1 MAEYER
7 ANSIICESC
16 EKRFFKHINV
26 FTVANLDRIGS
37 IVDGLLNETLN
48 KVKCPLCKE
57 SFTFELPFVAY
68 TLKRGYAIL
77 ALPSNN
83 ESFYIS
89 GKYDIY
95 RIFRINLPKFRL
107 VSYQCEVSEK
117 IRIFESG
124 LNDYMIEY
132 IKYKHFDKKYFLD
145 KRESILLF
153 KEITEDSLVFE
164 YRDFLGRVL
173 EILTL
178 SKSVYDND
186 VVFDEVQL
194 TDKNEI
200 IWQRVDINYFK
211 EKENAKEI

>member
-95 RIFRINLPKFRL
+95 RIFRINLPNL
-107 VSYQCEVSEK
+107 VVNLFIYEFVEK
-117 IRIFESG
+117 
-124 LNDYMIEY
+124 
-132 IKYKHFDKKYFLD
+132 
-145 KRESILLF
+145 
-153 KEITEDSLVFE
+153 
-164 YRDFLGRVL
+164 VL
-173 EILTL
+173 KDIHKL
-178 SKSVYDND
+178 S
-186 VVFDEVQL
+186 
-194 TDKNEI
+194 TI
-200 IWQRVDINYFK
+200 
-211 EKENAKEI
+211 

>member
-1 MAEYER
+1 
-7 ANSIICESC
+7 
-16 EKRFFKHINV
+16 
-26 FTVANLDRIGS
+26 
-37 IVDGLLNETLN
+37 
-48 KVKCPLCKE
+48 
-57 SFTFELPFVAY
+57 
-68 TLKRGYAIL
+68 
-77 ALPSNN
+77 
-83 ESFYIS
+83 
-89 GKYDIY
+89 
-95 RIFRINLPKFRL
+95 
-107 VSYQCEVSEK
+107 
-117 IRIFESG
+117 
-124 LNDYMIEY
+124 MIEY
-132 IKYKHFDKKYFLD
+132 LKYKHFDKKYFLD